1 MKKMEDFHDLYLK
14 TDVLLRAD
22 VYWEYKNMCL
32 EYYGFDPCD
41 HLSNPRLSWD
51 ARSYFRYW

>member
-1 MKKMEDFHDLYLK
+1 MKKMEDFHHLDLK

-22 VYWEYKNMCL
+22 VYGEYKNICL

-41 HLSNPRLSWD
+41 HLSNPRLNWD
-51 ARSYFRYW
+51 ARSYFRY